1 MINIK
6 MPEEGER
13 SFFMLANFFVSR
25 RKSEETGYT
34 NTSFRLQGVGLN
46 GTIPVRVCYFG
57 KQVMGPVMEK
67 VLDASTGKAKLDKD
81 GKELLVEK
89 KDKDGNVVLAPKTD
103 KDGKDVLRDDN
114 YADRVDLLSMFSGNL
129 EDNHFTD
136 AIRVIAKTRT
146 VVGANGEKYAYFAVC
161 GNEEVPIEVVD
172 FSTDAKPDYR
182 YRSNCVKLSSI
193 AERV

>member
-1 MINIK
+1 
-6 MPEEGER
+6 
-13 SFFMLANFFVSR
+13 MLANFFVSR

-57 KQVMGPVMEK
+57 KQVMEPVMEK
-67 VLDASTGKAKLDKD
+67 VIDASTGKPKLDKD

-89 KDKDGNVVLAPKTD
+89 KDKDGNVIMAPK
-103 KDGKDVLRDDN
+103 KDEKGNDVLRDEN
-114 YADRVDLLSMFSGNL
+114 YADRVDLLSMFSGNQ
-129 EDNHFTD
+129 DDGHFTD
-136 AIRVIAKTRT
+136 PIKVIAKTRAVT
-146 VVGANGEKYAYFAVC
+146 GANGEKYAYFAVC

-172 FSTDAKPDYR
+172 FSTEEKPDYR
-182 YRSNCVKLSSI
+182 FRANCKKLFAI